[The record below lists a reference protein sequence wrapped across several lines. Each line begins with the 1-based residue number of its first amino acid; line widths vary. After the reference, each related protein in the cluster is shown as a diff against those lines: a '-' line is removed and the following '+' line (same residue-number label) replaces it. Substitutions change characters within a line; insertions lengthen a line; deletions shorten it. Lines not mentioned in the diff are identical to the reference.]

1 MKKWILPAVAVAVAV
16 VGYLVLFR
24 GSKPTTQKNSAAQ
37 VAAPAVSSTPGGAS
51 DRSEPRSGALPIMI
65 DDDPKGDLPLEGVVF
80 DALDKPVA
88 GALVALSSNPP
99 RTTLTGDDGTFAF
112 PDLVGRGYTVTARA
126 AAGVAGPVTA
136 RLTSKSEPL
145 VLHLRPGGQ
154 VSVTVTGVDSK
165 PVEGA
170 TVELRDIDVQTG
182 KTDAAGGLM
191 LTPVVPGGYEV
202 VAWAPGRAKTFQFA
216 RVAVGKTEIKIML
229 VAGAAVSGRVLD
241 EAGKPVAAARVRYS
255 GASDWSLQAD
265 DRRDAVVSASDGSF
279 RFDALPAGS
288 FRFIGSG
295 GDYAA
300 GSSALIKLD
309 GVSEKSGVEVVM
321 PKGAVV
327 KGRVV
332 DQAKQP
338 VASARVRV
346 GVVGRNVMMAE
357 APRQA
362 FTDGKGEF
370 EIRGLPRR
378 ELAAVAIAESGA
390 SPNVALDTTAGDVK
404 DLTLVLD
411 IDGTIAGIVVDDKGE
426 PLEGVQVS
434 AGPNF
439 RGGGN
444 RGDMAN
450 WRLRGFPEELT
461 DAGGRFTLTGLA
473 PGSYLVRATR
483 SRSGGGGNRGPGFGE
498 GVEAETGN
506 QNLRV
511 VLPAEATIKGK
522 IAFAD
527 GRVPKTFSAG
537 VGMGGQ
543 QFGSGDGTFVLE
555 HIAPQK
561 YSLTIRGPEFTA
573 KMIDVDPQA
582 GQTLDVGAITVEAG
596 RQVGGVVLANDKP
609 VAGATVFAGR
619 QIFGSGSSSNAQMG
633 PMNRGVKQ
641 ATTADDGTFELS
653 GFGPGDVTVVA
664 EHPTLGRSKAMV
676 LSNNSPGQ
684 TELKVVI
691 APFGALA
698 GVLRQGGKP
707 AEGVFVTTQSTTTPG
722 SMYSVASG
730 PDGAYRF
737 DKLAP
742 DEYKVS
748 ATLGMPMMGMR
759 FYSKVVVVASGAET
773 TVDLTVA
780 GGNVTL
786 EATPVAKNG
795 AFGAGSI
802 WLVSGVLAATT
813 SRELSYRL
821 AGAGAGASQWQI
833 LTRGGSA
840 KFVEVVAGT
849 YTVCAAPLP
858 VEVRGMGGM
867 AYAEKHADTLPVFCK
882 QTVIQASPA
891 MQSVQLSVEIPALIG
906 EAPGGG
912 GSGSGS
918 GQPAPGPPPGQ
929 TPAP

>member
-1 MKKWILPAVAVAVAV
+1 MALAV
-16 VGYLVLFR
+16 VVASVGYFVLV
-24 GSKPTTQKNSAAQ
+24 GNSKKPTTK
-37 VAAPAVSSTPGGAS
+37 PEPHAVSAVPVMPPAGAANNNNEPGGG
-51 DRSEPRSGALPIMI
+51 PLQVLV

-80 DALDKPVA
+80 DAQDKPVV

-126 AAGVAGPVTA
+126 AAGVAGPVSA
-136 RLTSKSEPL
+136 QLTRKSEPL

-154 VSVTVTGVDSK
+154 VSVTVLAADST
-165 PVEGA
+165 PIAGA
-170 TVELRDIDVQTG
+170 TVELRDVDVQTG
-182 KTDAAGGLM
+182 TTDAAGALV
-191 LTPVVPGGYEV
+191 LLPVVPGGYDV
-202 VAWAPGRAKTFQFA
+202 VAWAPGHAKTFQFA

-229 VAGAAVSGRVLD
+229 VAGAAVSGRVID
-241 EAGKPVAAARVRYS
+241 EAGKPIAAARVRYA
-255 GASDWSLQAD
+255 GASDWSMQAD

-279 RFDALPAGS
+279 RFAALPAGS
-288 FRFIGSG
+288 FRFIGAS

-300 GSSALIKLD
+300 GSSALVKLD
-309 GVSEKSGVEVVM
+309 GVNEKSGVDVVL

-327 KGRVV
+327 KGRVL
-332 DQAKQP
+332 DQNKQP
-338 VASARVRV
+338 VASARVRI
-346 GVVGRNVMMAE
+346 GVAGRNMMVAE

-362 FTDGKGEF
+362 FSDGKGEF

-390 SPNVALDTTAGDVK
+390 SPNAALDTTAGDVK

-411 IDGTIAGIVVDDKGE
+411 LNGTIAGIVVDDKGE
-426 PLEGVQVS
+426 AIESVQVS

-461 DAGGRFTLTGLA
+461 DSGGRFTLTGLA

-483 SRSGGGGNRGPGFGE
+483 SRSGGGNRSRGFGD
-498 GVEAETGN
+498 GVEADTGN

-511 VLPAEATIKGK
+511 VLPAETSIKGK
-522 IAFAD
+522 VAFAD

-543 QFGSGDGTFVLE
+543 QVVGGDGTFVLE
-555 HIAPQK
+555 NIAPAK

-573 KMIDVDPQA
+573 RMIEVDPQA
-582 GQTLDVGAITVEAG
+582 GQTLDVGTITVETG

-619 QIFGSGSSSNAQMG
+619 QIFGSGSSSSADFG

-641 ATTADDGTFELS
+641 ATTAADGTFELS

-676 LSNNSPGQ
+676 LANSSAGQ

-691 APFGALA
+691 VPFGSLT
-698 GVLRQGGKP
+698 GILRQGGKP
-707 AEGVFVTTQSTTTPG
+707 AEGVFVTAQSTTTPG
-722 SMYSVASG
+722 SLYSVASG

-737 DKLAP
+737 DRLAP

-748 ATLGMPMMGMR
+748 AMLGMPMMGTR
-759 FYSKVVVVASGAET
+759 FYSKVAMVVSNRET
-773 TVDLTVA
+773 TVDLTVVV
-780 GGNVTL
+780 GGVTL
-786 EATPVAKNG
+786 EATPVAKSG
-795 AFGAGSI
+795 SFGAGSI

-813 SRELSYRL
+813 SRELGYRL
-821 AGAGAGASQWQI
+821 ASAGAGASQWQI

-858 VEVRGMGGM
+858 SEVRGMGGM

-882 QTVIQASPA
+882 QLVIQASPA
-891 MQSVQLSVEIPALIG
+891 IQTMQLSVELPAMIG
-906 EAPGGG
+906 EAPV
-912 GSGSGS
+912 GSGS
-918 GQPAPGPPPGQ
+918 GQAPPP
-929 TPAP
+929 TP